1 MVAARVIL
9 GVRLVAPEPLMVPGL
24 VAYRVSPVKVGSSHQ
39 SPVFGFDAPYEE
51 YMTFQLQMEIYCPQN
66 VEVVAAS
73 I

>member
-1 MVAARVIL
+1 
-9 GVRLVAPEPLMVPGL
+9 MVPGL